1 MDMAL
6 SSAERSYC
14 EATRSALARGEAGL
28 AEILARALASADA
41 PILAGL
47 LLEEAGAAGADLTV
61 AARVAA
67 AIWQGVDQ
75 PVTLALQ
82 GERNPWGIAAMPFTA
97 ENGQGLNGAALAVPG
112 SSAPCDIVF
121 AYGDADGR
129 PNSGRIAAD
138 HPALSSSEII
148 CADRSRLH
156 LVHMQALPL
165 ADLAKPA
172 AAAPPEQLFDLA
184 ALCAAALMTGFAR
197 QAMTLA
203 VAHAQERRLFGRT
216 LGEFQVTRHLAADM
230 LMDVEASALVAR
242 EAFWATARCAG
253 PGHLA
258 AQAKLV
264 ANTRCVGICRTAQQ
278 MLGGAGF
285 VHGNRVH
292 DLYRRALTASLIFG
306 TTPDHAHRLADAVT
320 GGEVQPRMTAPM
332 LSTLSTEEVL
342 L

>member
-6 SSAERSYC
+6 FSAERSYC
-14 EATRSALARGEAGL
+14 EEARSALARGEAGL
-28 AEILARALASADA
+28 AEMLARALATADA

-82 GERNPWGIAAMPFTA
+82 GERNPWGIAATPFTA

-121 AYGDADGR
+121 AYRDADGR
-129 PNSGRIAAD
+129 PSAGRIAAD
-138 HPALSSSEII
+138 HPALSSSDLI

-165 ADLAKPA
+165 TDLAKPA
-172 AAAPPEQLFDLA
+172 TAQPEQLLDLA

-203 VAHAQERRLFGRT
+203 VAHAKDRRLFGRT

-230 LMDVEASALVAR
+230 LMDVEASTLLAR
-242 EAFWATARCAG
+242 EAFWATARYAG